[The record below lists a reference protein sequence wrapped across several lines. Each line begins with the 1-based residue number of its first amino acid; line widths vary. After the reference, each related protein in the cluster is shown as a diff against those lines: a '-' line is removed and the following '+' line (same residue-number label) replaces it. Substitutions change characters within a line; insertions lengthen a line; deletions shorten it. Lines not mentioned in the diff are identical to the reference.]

1 MIKYPKIHSVYK
13 RDENGR
19 FNGEFS
25 QVEFDYLF
33 NNEWE
38 GREKI
43 DGTNIR
49 IHWDGDEFQIAGRTD
64 KAQIPE
70 HLFNR
75 ISEICSEDLFH
86 DVFGYHD
93 EDEDPLDI
101 TLFGEGFGNRIQKVG
116 SLYLNDEVDFIL
128 FDVKV
133 GLWWLKRSDVIHI
146 AQQLGIRVVPTIA
159 MGTLKELIDYV
170 KWGFPSKV
178 AYNELQ
184 AEGLVLTPKIDLLSR
199 NGQRI
204 ITKIK
209 TKDFQ

>member
-1 MIKYPKIHSVYK
+1 MIKYPKINSVYK
-13 RDENGR
+13 RNDQGN
-19 FNGEFS
+19 FTGEFS
-25 QVEFDYLF
+25 QPEFEYLF
-33 NNEWE
+33 HNEWE
-38 GREKI
+38 GTEKI

-49 IHWDGDEFQIAGRTD
+49 IHWDGKGFQIAGRTD

-75 ISEICSEDLFH
+75 LSEICSEELFH
-86 DVFGYHD
+86 SVFEKK
-93 EDEDPLDI
+93 EDGPLDI

-116 SLYLNDEVDFIL
+116 SKYLNDEVDFIL
-128 FDVKV
+128 FDVKI
-133 GLWWLKRSDVIHI
+133 GPWWMKRSEVVHI
-146 AQQLGIRVVPTIA
+146 SQQLGIKVVPTIIY
-159 MGTLKELIDYV
+159 GTLEEAIEYV

-184 AEGLVLTPKIDLLSR
+184 AEGLVLTPKIDLFAR